1 MTGYG
6 RVGRAPVAIVT
17 GASSGIGFGCATKLA
32 EMGMAVV
39 GTGRDEDRLAELE
52 KAIGDADRVATMAV
66 DLTADDAPKRI
77 VDLALQRWGRVD
89 FLINNAGVGS
99 PKPLHETDD
108 ESLDHFLG
116 LMLRAPFR
124 LAREVIPHMQPGS
137 AIINVTSTFAIVGGL
152 RGGAYSAAKG
162 GLTALTLHIAC
173 QYGPAGNPLQRS
185 SSGRDAHA
193 DGRCAARRRE
203 IQEDQH
209 RDDAAPAAGQGR
221 RHRQH
226 RRLPVLGGCR
236 LHQRPDDR
244 RRRWLEF
251 DEVPVGL
258 RAELG
263 MGRPLN
269 LFALL
274 DQAAA
279 RFGDRGAVYHGE
291 RQLCTWGELRDRALR
306 MAGSLRELG
315 PGSRVAVASENRPE
329 IIELM
334 FAVWAAECVYLPIN
348 YKLHAR
354 EMQQIIDDAGAAM
367 IFASPTIAA
376 DLSSV
381 TDVPIEVIGSGVYQ
395 TRLGSDSAPPPDNDP
410 AELAWLFYTSG
421 TTGRSKGAMLSH
433 RNLMAMTLAHLADFD
448 SPDEDCSL
456 VHGAPMSH
464 GSGLYIPPY
473 VLRAARQVIPE
484 SGAFE
489 PGEFLDLC
497 EHHPGCSAFLA
508 PTMVQRLVQTGRPR
522 PRNLRT
528 VVYGGGPMYVDSLKK
543 AMAAFGPIFTQLYGQ
558 GEAPMTITGLRR
570 ADHLD
575 ADDAVLGSVG
585 YARSGVDVAVL
596 RDDGSPAAIDEIGE
610 IVCRGDVVMSGYWKN
625 PKATAVTLQ
634 NGWLHTGDLG
644 SFDERGFLTLRDRS
658 KDVVISGG
666 SNIYP
671 REVEEALLEHP
682 GVVEAGVV
690 GAKDEEWGEVV
701 VAFVVGEVEAA
712 ELDAH
717 LLDRMAR
724 FKRPKRYEF
733 VDELPKNSYG
743 KVLKRELRQRL
754 S

>member
-1 MTGYG
+1 
-6 RVGRAPVAIVT
+6 
-17 GASSGIGFGCATKLA
+17 
-32 EMGMAVV
+32 
-39 GTGRDEDRLAELE
+39 
-52 KAIGDADRVATMAV
+52 
-66 DLTADDAPKRI
+66 
-77 VDLALQRWGRVD
+77 
-89 FLINNAGVGS
+89 
-99 PKPLHETDD
+99 
-108 ESLDHFLG
+108 
-116 LMLRAPFR
+116 
-124 LAREVIPHMQPGS
+124 
-137 AIINVTSTFAIVGGL
+137 
-152 RGGAYSAAKG
+152 
-162 GLTALTLHIAC
+162 
-173 QYGPAGNPLQRS
+173 
-185 SSGRDAHA
+185 
-193 DGRCAARRRE
+193 
-203 IQEDQH
+203 
-209 RDDAAPAAGQGR
+209 
-221 RHRQH
+221 
-226 RRLPVLGGCR
+226 
-236 LHQRPDDR
+236 
-244 RRRWLEF
+244 
-251 DEVPVGL
+251 
-258 RAELG
+258 

-269 LFALL
+269 LFVLL

-306 MAGSLRELG
+306 LAGSLRELG
-315 PGSRVAVASENRPE
+315 PGARVAVATENCPQ

-334 FAVWAAECVYLPIN
+334 FSVWAAECVYLPIN

-354 EMQQIIDDAGAAM
+354 EMQQILEDAGPAVV
-367 IFASPTIAA
+367 FASRKIAA
-376 DLSSV
+376 ELAPV
-381 TDVPIEVIGSGVYQ
+381 TGVPTEIIGGEVYEW
-395 TRLGSDSAPPPDNDP
+395 RLRSEPATAPSTDP
-410 AELAWLFYTSG
+410 SELAWLFYTSG

-433 RNLMAMTLAHLADFD
+433 RNLMAMTVAHLADFD
-448 SPDEDCSL
+448 SPDEACSL

-473 VLRAARQVIPE
+473 VLRGARQVIPA

-508 PTMVQRLVQTGRPR
+508 PTMVQRLVQTGRPC

-575 ADDAVLGSVG
+575 ADAAILGSVG

-596 RDDGSPAAIDEIGE
+596 RADGSPAAVGEMGE

-625 PKATAVTLQ
+625 PEATAATLQ
-634 NGWLHTGDLG
+634 NGWLHTGDMG

-701 VAFVVGEVEAA
+701 VAFVVGEVSRE

-717 LLDRMAR
+717 LLDRIAR